1 MQKNSCLY
9 ESKNI
14 YTEKEKPIYKKNY
27 IYIYISEKKHVYIN
41 TNIKGHAYDGA
52 RKVVVKIR
60 IFAKLR

>member
-1 MQKNSCLY
+1 MNQKTYIL
-9 ESKNI
+9 K
-14 YTEKEKPIYKKNY
+14 KKNPY
-27 IYIYISEKKHVYIN
+27 IKKTIYIYISEKKHVYIN